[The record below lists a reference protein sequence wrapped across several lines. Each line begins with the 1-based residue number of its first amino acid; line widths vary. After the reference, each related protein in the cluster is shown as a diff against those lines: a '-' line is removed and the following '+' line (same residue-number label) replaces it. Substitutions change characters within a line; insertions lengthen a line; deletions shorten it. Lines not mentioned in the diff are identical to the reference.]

1 MVGSGLLKKSPP
13 YLALSTIFSS
23 ESLAVENL
31 LVWTLSDIHKSIK
44 FIGIMGQEHLNS
56 SSFVAFPSSRAVT
69 TVDSTYLIRLFS
81 FRFFVLVRLY

>member
-56 SSFVAFPSSRAVT
+56 SFVAFPSSRAVA